1 MIRPYTIIFLSM
13 LSSILWAVP
22 TSAQSG
28 EQVPPPAIDAERRIV
43 KNLAEGLPR
52 YDGVTIRYA
61 FKMISEVGWTS
72 AEDLVNSVTTH
83 FEHVLSSELISENGN
98 ALLCITTDGSHSNHE
113 AYNHVLDLY
122 GSSLA
127 RHPRSYDLK

>member
-1 MIRPYTIIFLSM
+1 MKRPYSIVL
-13 LSSILWAVP
+13 LSILVSLLWAAP

-43 KNLAEGLPR
+43 RNLAEGLPR

-61 FKMISEVGWTS
+61 FRMISEVGWTT
-72 AEDLVNSVTTH
+72 AEDLVSTVTTH
-83 FEHVLSSELISENGN
+83 FDHVLSSELISENGN
-98 ALLCITTDGSHSNHE
+98 VLLYITTDGSHSNHE

-127 RHPRSYDLK
+127 RHTRSYDLK